1 LGALLASLPG
11 GPQRLAITQG
21 QDMGRLSKIA
31 VSVGP
36 DGVTV
41 RGQAVKVMA
50 GTLYL

>member
-1 LGALLASLPG
+1 
-11 GPQRLAITQG
+11 
-21 QDMGRLSKIA
+21 MGRLSKIA